1 MGEAEAR
8 AFLDEG
14 EKLLAAGD
22 YEAAQRAFERAI
34 EAAPELAVA
43 HSKVGVALAQQ
54 GQHDAAIARFARA
67 VRLDPAYAPAYNNL
81 GNAYKAK
88 GMLDEA
94 VAAYQRALAIDPDY
108 WIAHQNLGVVFK
120 ETGRVAESIDE
131 LKKATRLSARR
142 PRSEGGA
149 APRGC
154 LRSAGMALMLAAGL
168 ASVILAMTRKTR

>member
-8 AFLDEG
+8 AFLHEG
-14 EKLLAAGD
+14 EKLLA
-22 YEAAQRAFERAI
+22 
-34 EAAPELAVA
+34 
-43 HSKVGVALAQQ
+43 
-54 GQHDAAIARFARA
+54 
-67 VRLDPAYAPAYNNL
+67 PAYAPAYNNL

-108 WIAHQNLGVVFK
+108 WIAHQNLGVVYK

-142 PRSEGGA
+142 PQTGTGATPPGG
-149 APRGC
+149 
-154 LRSAGMALMLAAGL
+154 LRSPAAALVVMAGAVVAALTL
-168 ASVILAMTRKTR
+168 VR